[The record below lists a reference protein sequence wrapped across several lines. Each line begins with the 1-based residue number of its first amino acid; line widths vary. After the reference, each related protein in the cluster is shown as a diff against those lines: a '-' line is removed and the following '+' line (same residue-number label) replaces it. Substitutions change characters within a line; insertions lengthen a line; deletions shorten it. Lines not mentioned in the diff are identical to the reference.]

1 MQLSPLT
8 DLFFASA
15 PPAAAGPGSGLD
27 PSTAPFAQW
36 LSSQIKSAAPLADP
50 STPPPFSQFPLNWGF
65 PTTSTLVAK
74 APAAPP
80 GAEALLAGEVTA
92 EALGALPKSATP
104 SLAAL
109 AGGEAIPG
117 VESATDSLQPKLPTP
132 PAATPGTEAYRAGAV
147 AAQALPAEVLA
158 SLPKPATS
166 PLAALAGG
174 EAKLGDHC
182 ATDSLQPIL
191 SNPPGPESGWPGP
204 APSGLEPESL
214 GSVAP
219 SSPPANPAV
228 VDPRTRRG
236 RALTE
241 APAAELA
248 VAPPS
253 PFASSTLAAPA
264 VAPADI
270 STAAAIVAEPS
281 RPSAAVR
288 MNAGIELPPVMAAP
302 SPQAGAVQPAPI
314 SAAAAE
320 PRLTGRGP
328 QPVAPPASA
337 AAQPRAEAQQVAVAI
352 PQGRPAPAVPN
363 SGIPL
368 DPTLVA
374 EASQAEIVATPAVA
388 ARPSQGANPA
398 PQGMPWQA
406 AQRPAGGLEPAP
418 ASVSDQAKASP
429 MPPAQPGW
437 VRPAETPVRAPLTE
451 PAQAAA
457 VQGGAPKLVPVTPE
471 ASLLA
476 SMASG
481 ATPQSLAAAAH
492 LAAGQIAPVAVAPP
506 PTAGFGPSPAWAD
519 AGSLEANPTLA
530 GMTAAAETGFNP
542 TMSRPVAAAAA
553 GQQPGE
559 RSLSDQRFAS
569 LFNQVSPQGQVQQA
583 DAPIPQQAAVAPA
596 AGFESLLQPSR
607 ETTGTLAQPELTAPP
622 LVTAPL
628 GQPTAAVASTPPAGP
643 LLTLPSGQQVPEQEV
658 LQQVFHQLPSRASG
672 PQRVILRLNPE
683 ELGEVRLEMIIDKET
698 VRAHLQA
705 QSQQVQE
712 VLEKHLPRLREAFEQ
727 QGLKLQELQVSV
739 DSGRDGGRSFFSQS
753 QHQQPAPSFAGSG
766 NARRPQ
772 GEAVTEAVVPP
783 PAPRSSGGLS
793 LRV

>member
-15 PPAAAGPGSGLD
+15 PPAAAGPSSSLD

-65 PTTSTLVAK
+65 PTTSTLVAE

-80 GAEALLAGEVTA
+80 GAEALLAGEVAA
-92 EALGALPKSATP
+92 EALVALPKSATP
-104 SLAAL
+104 ALAAL
-109 AGGEAIPG
+109 AGGEAKPG
-117 VESATDSLQPKLPTP
+117 VHSATDSLQPKLPTP

-174 EAKLGDHC
+174 EAKPGDHF
-182 ATDSLQPIL
+182 ATASLQPEL
-191 SNPPGPESGWPGP
+191 LGP
-204 APSGLEPESL
+204 A
-214 GSVAP
+214 AP
-219 SSPPANPAV
+219 SSPPADPAV
-228 VDPRTRRG
+228 IDPRPRRE
-236 RALTE
+236 RDLTE
-241 APAAELA
+241 APATELA

-253 PFASSTLAAPA
+253 PFAATTLAEPT
-264 VAPADI
+264 VAPADR

-281 RPSAAVR
+281 PPSAAVR
-288 MNAGIELPPVMAAP
+288 VNAGIELPPVMAEP
-302 SPQAGAVQPAPI
+302 SPQAGAVQPTLI

-320 PRLTGRGP
+320 PGLTGRGP
-328 QPVAPPASA
+328 QPVAPPARA
-337 AAQPRAEAQQVAVAI
+337 AAQPRAEAQQIAI
-352 PQGRPAPAVPN
+352 DTSQGRPAPAVPS

-374 EASQAEIVATPAVA
+374 EASQAEVVVATPAVA
-388 ARPSQGANPA
+388 ARPSQSANPG

-418 ASVSDQAKASP
+418 AAVFDQAKASP
-429 MPPAQPGW
+429 VPPAQPGW
-437 VRPAETPVRAPLTE
+437 ARPAEPPVRTPLAE

-492 LAAGQIAPVAVAPP
+492 LAAGQIAPVAAGSIAR
-506 PTAGFGPSPAWAD
+506 PTAGFRPSPAWAD
-519 AGSLEANPTLA
+519 AGSLEAGPTLA

-542 TMSRPVAAAAA
+542 TLSRPVASAAA

-569 LFNQVSPQGQVQQA
+569 LFTQVSPQVQVQQA

-596 AGFESLLQPSR
+596 AGFESLLQPPR
-607 ETTGTLAQPELTAPP
+607 EATGPLAQPELTASP

-628 GQPTAAVASTPPAGP
+628 GQPTAAVASSPQAGTF
-643 LLTLPSGQQVPEQEV
+643 LTLASGQQVPEQEV

-672 PQRVILRLNPE
+672 PQRVTLRLNPE

-705 QSQQVQE
+705 QNQQVQE